1 MDRITLTSYDREFLD
16 LSWIWLHDPE
26 IKKLTLS
33 SDFTREQQLQFFH
46 SLKERKDYLIFG
58 IQLGTR
64 KIGVAG
70 LKNINNDIAEYWG
83 YIGEKDLWGKGIGKI
98 VIEEIECIANKCGVK
113 KLYLKVSELNPRAI
127 KAYHKSGFV
136 ISKSESNVIFMEKV
150 I

>member
-1 MDRITLTSYDREFLD
+1 
-16 LSWIWLHDPE
+16 
-26 IKKLTLS
+26 
-33 SDFTREQQLQFFH
+33 
-46 SLKERKDYLIFG
+46 YLIFG

-70 LKNINNDIAEYWG
+70 LKNIKNDIAEYWG

>member
-16 LSWIWLHDPE
+16 LSWIWLQDPE
-26 IKKLTLS
+26 IKKLTLT

-70 LKNINNDIAEYWG
+70 LKNIKNDIAEYWG
-83 YIGEKDLWGKGIGKI
+83 YIGEKDLW
-98 VIEEIECIANKCGVK
+98 VK
-113 KLYLKVSELNPRAI
+113 ELAKLL
-127 KAYHKSGFV
+127 
-136 ISKSESNVIFMEKV
+136 
-150 I
+150 